1 MIGVTAVPH
10 HLRLTQSRMPA
21 YARDNLGSLPQRSC
35 RSQHTLG
42 RSATCHGVGFVTGAQ
57 VELALHPAEPGF
69 GIAFQR
75 LDCPGTPPV
84 PATRDSVLPR
94 QRRTAIGQNGVVI
107 ELVEHVLAALAGL
120 QVDNCLVTLDA
131 PEPPGFDGSCRPV
144 VEAILEAGRVV
155 QDAPRPCLIINRVL
169 SVGTPGKQLTLRPL
183 ARPGLAISYHL
194 DYGPHSPI
202 RPQNRTFLADPADFA
217 TSIAGCRTFVL
228 DSEVE
233 ALKNQGLG
241 QGLTHQDLL
250 VFGHD
255 GPIDNHLLFPDECA
269 RHKILD
275 CIGDFALLGAD
286 LWGHIDA
293 CRSGHTDNHDATAA
307 ILQHC
312 HVAPVAAHAA

>member
-1 MIGVTAVPH
+1 M
-10 HLRLTQSRMPA
+10 
-21 YARDNLGSLPQRSC
+21 
-35 RSQHTLG
+35 
-42 RSATCHGVGFVTGAQ
+42 TGAQ
-57 VELALHPAEPGF
+57 VELTLHPAAPGF
-69 GIAFQR
+69 GLAFQR

-94 QRRTAIGQNGVVI
+94 QRRTAIGRNGVVI

-120 QVDNCLVTLDA
+120 QIDNCLVTLNA

-144 VEAILEAGRVV
+144 VEAILEAGRVD
-155 QDAPRPCLIINRVL
+155 QDAPRLCLIIDRVL
-169 SVGTPGKQLTLRPL
+169 SIGPPGKQLTLRPL

-202 RPQNRTFLADPADFA
+202 RPQNRTFLADPGDFA

-228 DSEVE
+228 DSEVA
-233 ALKNQGLG
+233 ALKSQGLG

-293 CRSGHTDNHDATAA
+293 CCSGHTDNHDATAA
-307 ILQHC
+307 VLQHC
-312 HVAPVAAHAA
+312 RHLTPVMNHAA